1 MTRDP
6 LPIPGRARVSERPR
20 RIGESV
26 RVLAMLASVLSVAAA
41 QNLRTAQILEQA
53 GQLEQAFV
61 EYRLAVSANPGDLS
75 SFQGL
80 VRLSG
85 RLGRYDT
92 LEAVSLRLAKVKPEQ
107 SDFALGAVEAQF
119 GLKRPAEALA
129 ALRRAAKTWP
139 ARVPD
144 LADIAARWREYGE
157 AASLLQ
163 QARAATHDDRAYA
176 ERLIDVYGRH
186 GQFIPATREIV
197 AILNRQPEALGA
209 YAQKLSAYAGK
220 ADTRALISELDRISA
235 PEVRVRAQATVYLA
249 LGKDAEAVR
258 TLKPVL
264 GDQEMYQ
271 LARELETEGE
281 PAAALL
287 IYEQQQAHADAA
299 RMLRRLGRDKEAL
312 AELALDSGAGAQFE
326 LAELYRAQHDYRAA
340 ADAYDRVLKRQPN
353 HEPALFGLASV
364 QVGTGNLAQARA
376 TTRRISRPTDR
387 VLLLLAEAFFYD
399 GMFDSAQTQIQALVR
414 QYPRSILVND
424 GLEFAVLIVE
434 SSNDESSLRELGRAM
449 LDCETGAFAAGADL
463 AGKLAQGSGAIA
475 ERAALL
481 RAQIYRRAGK
491 PKDAL
496 AALEEFPRKFAGSPL
511 RARARLEQAYLLRD
525 DLKDE
530 SKFRETL
537 EGLVLE
543 YPGSAYVPFARSLLA
558 ESARPISPTDI
569 R

>member
-1 MTRDP
+1 
-6 LPIPGRARVSERPR
+6 
-20 RIGESV
+20 
-26 RVLAMLASVLSVAAA
+26 MLASVLSVAAA
-41 QNLRTAQILEQA
+41 QNPRTAQVLEQA
-53 GQLEQAFV
+53 GQFEQAFE
-61 EYRLAVSANPGDLS
+61 EYRLAVNANSSDLS

-92 LEAVSLRLAKVKPEQ
+92 LAAVSLRLAKARPEQ
-107 SDFALGAVEAQF
+107 ADFALGAVEAQF

-129 ALRRAAKTWP
+129 ELRRTAKTWP

-144 LADIAARWREYGE
+144 LADIAARWQEYGQ

-163 QARAATHDDRAYA
+163 QARAAVHDDLLYA
-176 ERLIDVYGRH
+176 ERLVEIYGRQ
-186 GQFIPATREIV
+186 GQFIPAAREIV
-197 AILNRQPEALGA
+197 AILNRQSEALGA
-209 YAQKLSAYAGK
+209 YGQKLSAYAGK
-220 ADTRALISELDRISA
+220 ADTRALISELDKIAA
-235 PEVRVRAQATVYLA
+235 PEVRARAQATVYLA

-264 GDQEMYQ
+264 GDQELYQ
-271 LARELETEGE
+271 LARELETEGR

-312 AELALDSGAGAQFE
+312 AELALDSGTGAQFE

-340 ADAYDRVLKRQPN
+340 ADAYDRVLRRQPN
-353 HEPALFGLASV
+353 HEPALFGLASA
-364 QVGTGNLAQARA
+364 QMGTGSLTQARA
-376 TTRRISRPTDR
+376 TARRVSRPTDR
-387 VLLLLAEAFFYD
+387 VLLLLAETFFYD
-399 GMFDSAQTQIQALVR
+399 GMFDSAQAQVQALVR
-414 QYPRSILVND
+414 QYPRSVLVND
-424 GLEFAVLIVE
+424 GLEFAVLIGE
-434 SSNDESSLRELGRAM
+434 SSKDESGLRELSRAM
-449 LDCETGAFAAGADL
+449 LDCEIGAVAAGADL
-463 AGKLAQGSGAIA
+463 AGKLAEGSGAVA

-481 RAQIYRRAGK
+481 RAQIYRRAGR

-496 AALEEFPRKFAGSPL
+496 AALEEFPRRFAGSPL
-511 RARARLEQAYLLRD
+511 RAKAKLEQACLLRD

-537 EGLVLE
+537 EALVLA
-543 YPGSAYVPFARSLLA
+543 YPGSAYVPIARSLLA
-558 ESARPISPTDI
+558 ESARPVSPADI